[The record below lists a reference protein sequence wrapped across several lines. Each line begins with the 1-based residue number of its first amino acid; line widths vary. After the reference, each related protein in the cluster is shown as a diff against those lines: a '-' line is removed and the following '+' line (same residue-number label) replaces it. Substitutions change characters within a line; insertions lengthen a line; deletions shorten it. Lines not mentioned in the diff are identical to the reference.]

1 MTRIRLFLFIFAMLA
16 PSLAAAQ
23 QSMKFEEAAAM
34 LAASCG
40 KDIDDNCRGVNLD
53 ATRLKECLGRNQDV
67 VSAKCKA
74 DFPVALGAI
83 QQRIT
88 ARTSLVKL
96 CNWELKH
103 LCGEVREDPVKG
115 LQCLLDFDQ
124 EGDPELQQGDQRS
137 GVSLMPGG
145 NKLRGIALLLGALAL
160 FALPVAAGRAQT
172 ATSSGDIIEKLAVE
186 AESDID
192 LAALKQ
198 QAADRIKAR
207 ADAQPQK
214 RPPIAPQ
221 LTKLPQ
227 IRFDVVFDQD
237 SSLIRPA
244 SYQTIGSIAD
254 ALSDPKLRPYRYLI
268 VDHVESAGRRDHN
281 LILSQRRAESIRDVL
296 VNTFKVSPKRLQ
308 ALGLGEEQLQDVNRP
323 ASPANARVQIIAIGK
338 FETADPAT
346 PAAAAPKGPAA
357 AKKKKR

>member
-1 MTRIRLFLFIFAMLA
+1 
-16 PSLAAAQ
+16 
-23 QSMKFEEAAAM
+23 
-34 LAASCG
+34 
-40 KDIDDNCRGVNLD
+40 
-53 ATRLKECLGRNQDV
+53 
-67 VSAKCKA
+67 
-74 DFPVALGAI
+74 
-83 QQRIT
+83 
-88 ARTSLVKL
+88 
-96 CNWELKH
+96 
-103 LCGEVREDPVKG
+103 
-115 LQCLLDFDQ
+115 
-124 EGDPELQQGDQRS
+124 
-137 GVSLMPGG
+137 MPGV
-145 NKLRGIALLLGALAL
+145 NKLRGFGLVLGALAL
-160 FALPVAAGRAQT
+160 FALPMVAGRAQT
-172 ATSSGDIIEKLAVE
+172 AVSSGDIIEKLAVE

-192 LAALKQ
+192 LAALRQ

-227 IRFDVVFDQD
+227 MRFDVVFDQD
-237 SSLIRPA
+237 ASLIRPA

-254 ALSDPKLRPYRYLI
+254 ALSDPKTRPYRYLI

-323 ASPANARVQIIAIGK
+323 ASPANARVQIITVGK
-338 FETADPAT
+338 FETAESAT
-346 PAAAAPKGPAA
+346 PAAAAPKGAAA

>member
-1 MTRIRLFLFIFAMLA
+1 M
-16 PSLAAAQ
+16 PV
-23 QSMKFEEAAAM
+23 
-34 LAASCG
+34 
-40 KDIDDNCRGVNLD
+40 GV
-53 ATRLKECLGRNQDV
+53 
-67 VSAKCKA
+67 
-74 DFPVALGAI
+74 
-83 QQRIT
+83 
-88 ARTSLVKL
+88 
-96 CNWELKH
+96 
-103 LCGEVREDPVKG
+103 
-115 LQCLLDFDQ
+115 DQ

-137 GVSLMPGG
+137 GVSLMLWGK
-145 NKLRGIALLLGALAL
+145 KLRGIALVLGASAL
-160 FALPVAAGRAQT
+160 FALPMAARAQT
-172 ATSSGDIIEKLAVE
+172 AMSSGDIIEKLAVE
-186 AESDID
+186 AEAD
-192 LAALKQ
+192 LDLPALRQ

-227 IRFDVVFDQD
+227 IRFDIVFDQD

-254 ALSDPKLRPYRYLI
+254 ALTDPKTRPYRYLI

-281 LILSQRRAESIRDVL
+281 LILSQRRADSIRDVL
-296 VNTFKVSPKRLQ
+296 VNTFKVSAKRLQ

-323 ASPANARVQIIAIGK
+323 SSPANARVQIIAIGK

-346 PAAAAPKGPAA
+346 PAAAAPKGAAA

>member
-1 MTRIRLFLFIFAMLA
+1 ML
-16 PSLAAAQ
+16 
-23 QSMKFEEAAAM
+23 
-34 LAASCG
+34 
-40 KDIDDNCRGVNLD
+40 
-53 ATRLKECLGRNQDV
+53 
-67 VSAKCKA
+67 
-74 DFPVALGAI
+74 
-83 QQRIT
+83 
-88 ARTSLVKL
+88 
-96 CNWELKH
+96 W
-103 LCGEVREDPVKG
+103 
-115 LQCLLDFDQ
+115 
-124 EGDPELQQGDQRS
+124 
-137 GVSLMPGG
+137 G
-145 NKLRGIALLLGALAL
+145 NNLRGIALVLGALAL
-160 FALPVAAGRAQT
+160 LAVPMVAGRAQT
-172 ATSSGDIIEKLAVE
+172 AVSSGDIIEKLAVE

-198 QAADRIKAR
+198 QASDRIKAR

-214 RPPIAPQ
+214 RPAIAPQ

-254 ALSDPKLRPYRYLI
+254 ALTDPKLRPYRYLI

-281 LILSQRRAESIRDVL
+281 LILSQRRAESVRDVL

-323 ASPANARVQIIAIGK
+323 ASPANARIQIIAIGK
-338 FETADPAT
+338 FETAEPAT
-346 PAAAAPKGPAA
+346 PAAAAPKGAAA

>member
-1 MTRIRLFLFIFAMLA
+1 MPA
-16 PSLAAAQ
+16 
-23 QSMKFEEAAAM
+23 
-34 LAASCG
+34 
-40 KDIDDNCRGVNLD
+40 GV
-53 ATRLKECLGRNQDV
+53 
-67 VSAKCKA
+67 
-74 DFPVALGAI
+74 
-83 QQRIT
+83 
-88 ARTSLVKL
+88 
-96 CNWELKH
+96 
-103 LCGEVREDPVKG
+103 
-115 LQCLLDFDQ
+115 DQ
-124 EGDPELQQGDQRS
+124 EGDPELQQGDQRG
-137 GVSLMPGG
+137 GVSLMLWG
-145 NKLRGIALLLGALAL
+145 NKLRDIGLLLGALAL
-160 FALPVAAGRAQT
+160 FALPMAVARAQT
-172 ATSSGDIIEKLAVE
+172 ATPTADIIEKLAVE
-186 AESDID
+186 AEAD
-192 LAALKQ
+192 LDLSALRQ
-198 QAADRIKAR
+198 QATDRIKAR

-254 ALSDPKLRPYRYLI
+254 ALTDPKTRPYRYLI

-281 LILSQRRAESIRDVL
+281 LILSQRRAESVRDVL

-323 ASPANARVQIIAIGK
+323 SSPANARVQIMAIGK

-346 PAAAAPKGPAA
+346 PAAAAPKGAAA

>member
-1 MTRIRLFLFIFAMLA
+1 MPA
-16 PSLAAAQ
+16 
-23 QSMKFEEAAAM
+23 
-34 LAASCG
+34 
-40 KDIDDNCRGVNLD
+40 GV
-53 ATRLKECLGRNQDV
+53 
-67 VSAKCKA
+67 
-74 DFPVALGAI
+74 
-83 QQRIT
+83 
-88 ARTSLVKL
+88 
-96 CNWELKH
+96 
-103 LCGEVREDPVKG
+103 
-115 LQCLLDFDQ
+115 DQ
-124 EGDPELQQGDQRS
+124 EGDPELQQGDQRG
-137 GVSLMPGG
+137 GVSLMLWG
-145 NKLRGIALLLGALAL
+145 NKLRDIGLLLGALAL
-160 FALPVAAGRAQT
+160 FALPMAVARAQT
-172 ATSSGDIIEKLAVE
+172 ATPTADIIEKLAVE
-186 AESDID
+186 AEAD
-192 LAALKQ
+192 LDLPALRQ
-198 QAADRIKAR
+198 QATDRIKAR

-254 ALSDPKLRPYRYLI
+254 ALTDPKTRPYRYLI

-281 LILSQRRAESIRDVL
+281 LILSQRRAESVRDVL

-323 ASPANARVQIIAIGK
+323 SSPANARVQIMVIGK

-346 PAAAAPKGPAA
+346 PAAAAPKGAAA

>member
-1 MTRIRLFLFIFAMLA
+1 MPA
-16 PSLAAAQ
+16 
-23 QSMKFEEAAAM
+23 
-34 LAASCG
+34 G
-40 KDIDDNCRGVNLD
+40 
-53 ATRLKECLGRNQDV
+53 
-67 VSAKCKA
+67 
-74 DFPVALGAI
+74 
-83 QQRIT
+83 
-88 ARTSLVKL
+88 
-96 CNWELKH
+96 
-103 LCGEVREDPVKG
+103 
-115 LQCLLDFDQ
+115 DQ
-124 EGDPELQQGDQRS
+124 EGDPELQQGDQRG
-137 GVSLMPGG
+137 GVSLMPWG
-145 NKLRGIALLLGALAL
+145 KKPHGIAFVLGALAL
-160 FALPVAAGRAQT
+160 VALPIAAARAQS
-172 ATSSGDIIEKLAVE
+172 AGTSADIIEKLAVE

-198 QAADRIKAR
+198 QAAERIKAR

-254 ALSDPKLRPYRYLI
+254 ALTDPKLRPYRYLI

-296 VNTFKVSPKRLQ
+296 VNTFKVAPKRLQ
-308 ALGLGEEQLQDVNRP
+308 ALGLGEEQLQDINRP
-323 ASPANARVQIIAIGK
+323 AAPANARVHIVVIGK
-338 FETADPAT
+338 FETAEPAT
-346 PAAAAPKGPAA
+346 PPAAAPKGAAA

>member
-1 MTRIRLFLFIFAMLA
+1 
-16 PSLAAAQ
+16 
-23 QSMKFEEAAAM
+23 
-34 LAASCG
+34 
-40 KDIDDNCRGVNLD
+40 
-53 ATRLKECLGRNQDV
+53 
-67 VSAKCKA
+67 
-74 DFPVALGAI
+74 
-83 QQRIT
+83 
-88 ARTSLVKL
+88 
-96 CNWELKH
+96 
-103 LCGEVREDPVKG
+103 
-115 LQCLLDFDQ
+115 
-124 EGDPELQQGDQRS
+124 
-137 GVSLMPGG
+137 MPWG
-145 NKLRGIALLLGALAL
+145 NELRGIALVLGALAL
-160 FALPVAAGRAQT
+160 LALPTAAPAQKQ
-172 ATSSGDIIEKLAVE
+172 AAVSSGDIIEKLAVE

-221 LTKLPQ
+221 LSKLPQ

-237 SSLIRPA
+237 FSLIRPP

-254 ALSDPKLRPYRYLI
+254 ALTDPKLRPYRYLI

-323 ASPANARVQIIAIGK
+323 ASPANARVLLIAVGK
-338 FETADPAT
+338 MEVAEPK
-346 PAAAAPKGPAA
+346 PAAAPAAQKGPAA
-357 AKKKKR
+357 AKKKKH

>member
-1 MTRIRLFLFIFAMLA
+1 M
-16 PSLAAAQ
+16 
-23 QSMKFEEAAAM
+23 
-34 LAASCG
+34 
-40 KDIDDNCRGVNLD
+40 
-53 ATRLKECLGRNQDV
+53 
-67 VSAKCKA
+67 
-74 DFPVALGAI
+74 PV
-83 QQRIT
+83 
-88 ARTSLVKL
+88 
-96 CNWELKH
+96 
-103 LCGEVREDPVKG
+103 G
-115 LQCLLDFDQ
+115 LDQ

-137 GVSLMPGG
+137 GVSLMSGL
-145 NKLRGIALLLGALAL
+145 NKLRGLLLGALAL

-172 ATSSGDIIEKLAVE
+172 ASSSGDIIEKLAVE

-323 ASPANARVQIIAIGK
+323 AAPANARVQIIAVGK
-338 FETADPAT
+338 FETADAAKPAT
-346 PAAAAPKGPAA
+346 PAAAPKGGA

>member
-1 MTRIRLFLFIFAMLA
+1 MRWERWRLRHV
-16 PSLAAAQ
+16 
-23 QSMKFEEAAAM
+23 
-34 LAASCG
+34 G
-40 KDIDDNCRGVNLD
+40 
-53 ATRLKECLGRNQDV
+53 
-67 VSAKCKA
+67 
-74 DFPVALGAI
+74 
-83 QQRIT
+83 
-88 ARTSLVKL
+88 
-96 CNWELKH
+96 
-103 LCGEVREDPVKG
+103 
-115 LQCLLDFDQ
+115 
-124 EGDPELQQGDQRS
+124 
-137 GVSLMPGG
+137 
-145 NKLRGIALLLGALAL
+145 LLLSVLSL
-160 FALPVAAGRAQT
+160 FAWPTAARAQT
-172 ATSSGDIIEKLAVE
+172 ASSTGDIIEKLAVE
-186 AESDID
+186 AEAD
-192 LAALKQ
+192 LDLPALRQ

-214 RPPIAPQ
+214 RPPLAPQ

-254 ALSDPKLRPYRYLI
+254 ALTDPKTRPYRYLI

-296 VNTFKVSPKRLQ
+296 VNTFKVSAKRLQ

-338 FETADPAT
+338 FETAEPAT
-346 PAAAAPKGPAA
+346 PAAAPKGAAA